1 RRRRACTHP
10 GAVDGR
16 QWRASAGSVTLACA
30 NPVGLACA
38 GVEISAPR
46 DRDRPRFFS
55 RLERLAPLKRHCG
68 IPVVKS
74 DGGDIFRS
82 AAMLVEPRGRV
93 RLVLNLRPRMV

>member
-1 RRRRACTHP
+1 CRAC
-10 GAVDGR
+10 AGR
-16 QWRASAGSVTLACA
+16 LALARAD
-30 NPVGLACA
+30 PVGDTGA
-38 GVEISAPR
+38 GVEIAALR
-46 DRDRPRFFS
+46 DWVRPRFFS

-74 DGGDIFRS
+74 DGGDIFPS